1 MGNKQMKET
10 NKYLLIV
17 GIFLLLTTFL
27 HDKLS
32 IPIMYGIE
40 NITAFI
46 YGLNPIFKSNINL
59 ELFIGIIAGLSSFFM
74 SAIGTTYLFAKICG
88 LFKKLDSLKKW
99 QSFLIIV
106 LISTIF
112 IISIN
117 IADKYKIVNIDIYS
131 NILLTGISLTPA
143 YLFYLF
149 LNRLGKKHPNF
160 YGKIGYY
167 CSVEFYKKEKRNAF
181 KVLINFI
188 LECIN
193 SIKTFVLQLSSTL
206 KNILVF
212 ILLAFFLHNILST
225 LFIYIFRI
233 EQIDLLGKAT
243 NDPLLKITLLSCSII
258 SVIFAG
264 ILITYFF
271 AKICGLF
278 KKLDNLK
285 KGKRILIIILTITIG
300 AITHA
305 ILDKFNISSYENRFS
320 FMLANYELIPAY
332 LMHLFFNRLGKKH
345 PHTFGRS
352 GYYCSVEF
360 YKEIFKK
367 IITKIKNK

>member
-1 MGNKQMKET
+1 MKEAT
-10 NKYLLIV
+10 KYILRVLCFTILSALLYDHASMSILI
-17 GIFLLLTTFL
+17 GTEQIFIFLYEKYPFL
-27 HDKLS
+27 EYSENAQIIYS
-32 IPIMYGIE
+32 II
-40 NITAFI
+40 IT
-46 YGLNPIFKSNINL
+46 IFCFFVST
-59 ELFIGIIAGLSSFFM
+59 II
-74 SAIGTTYLFAKICG
+74 ITHLFAKICG
-88 LFKKLDSLKKW
+88 LFKKLDNLKKW

-106 LISTIF
+106 LISTISVIF
-112 IISIN
+112 AHV
-117 IADKYKIVNIDIYS
+117 ADKYKIIDVITIGNIGFS
-131 NILLTGISLTPA
+131 GISLTPA

-193 SIKTFVLQLSSTL
+193 YIKTFVLQLSSTL
-206 KNILVF
+206 KNILF
-212 ILLAFFLHNILST
+212 FMLLTFFLYNILST

-278 KKLDNLK
+278 KKLDSLK

>member
-1 MGNKQMKET
+1 MKEAK
-10 NKYLLIV
+10 KYILRV
-17 GIFLLLTTFL
+17 GLFTILTAFLSS
-27 HDKLS
+27 KLQ
-32 IPIMYGIE
+32 IPLMYAIE
-40 NITAFI
+40 NLSDFA
-46 YGLNPIFKSNINL
+46 YELNPVFKSNINL
-59 ELFIGIIAGLSSFFM
+59 ELFIGIIVGLSCFFI
-74 SAIGTTYLFAKICG
+74 STIGITYLFAKICG
-88 LFKKLDSLKKW
+88 LFKKLDNLKKW

-106 LISTIF
+106 LISAISVIF
-112 IISIN
+112 AH
-117 IADKYKIVNIDIYS
+117 IADKYKIIDVNTIG
-131 NILLTGISLTPA
+131 NIGFSGISLIPA

-160 YGKIGYY
+160 YGKIGYF

-181 KVLINFI
+181 KILTNFI
-188 LECIN
+188 LECLN
-193 SIKTFVLQLSSTL
+193 SIKTFVLQLSSIL

-212 ILLAFFLHNILST
+212 ILLTFFLHNILST
-225 LFIYIFRI
+225 LFIYVFRI
-233 EQIDLLGKAT
+233 EQIGLLGKAT
-243 NDPLLKITLLSCSII
+243 NDTLLKITLLSCSII

-332 LMHLFFNRLGKKH
+332 LMHLFFNHLGKKH
-345 PHTFGRS
+345 PGTFGRI